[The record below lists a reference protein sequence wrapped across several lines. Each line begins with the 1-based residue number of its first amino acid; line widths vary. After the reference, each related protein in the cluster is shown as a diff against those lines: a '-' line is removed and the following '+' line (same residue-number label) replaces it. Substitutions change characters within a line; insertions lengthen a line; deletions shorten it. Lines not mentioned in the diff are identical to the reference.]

1 MGNSTSLDALADLV
15 QLSIKFLGRT
25 AVQRQLIAIVA
36 ILLAAW
42 LLSRL
47 ILWLVDRRK
56 PDVSDPLLG
65 APLLEP
71 AETVELAPV
80 LTEATAGDED
90 AEDAEGA
97 PAPYEEPAPVPTRS
111 WFQRL
116 RDGARA
122 VSRLLLMPVLA
133 LGLGYGVRAWFQQQ
147 NWFAGLLNDLL
158 VFLWWFLLYRIMV
171 GVLYAWMEPSVA
183 RRHHRRLFTPLLV
196 TTVLLAVLGKLTQ
209 LDLLRDLVPFSRL
222 APTITLGALAVATVG
237 FYFWI
242 AFTELLQDL
251 LQPILASRRGNPG
264 AVQASLTLWRYAM
277 IAVGLFVVFRVL
289 GLDPTTVAAITGGLS
304 IGVGLALQ
312 DVLKN
317 FLGGIILLFEGTV
330 RPGDWVEIG
339 GTEGAVDKLSI
350 RSTVVRTFDN
360 VEYIVPNQDWLNSTV
375 TTYTRNDRRV
385 RARVPIGV
393 SYASDVRQVQE
404 LLVETAMQHPD
415 VLHDPPPVAPLV
427 NFGESSLDF
436 WVLVWVDDAVYKGK
450 VAGELRLMI
459 WDVFAEHGIEIPFPQ
474 RDLHIRSGLPPAW
487 GQTQNGPDDMAQIAL
502 VRQQVDDGA
511 N

>member
-1 MGNSTSLDALADLV
+1 MVNNTSLDALADLV

-25 AVQRQLIAIVA
+25 AVQRQLIAIAA
-36 ILLAAW
+36 ILIMAW

-47 ILWLVDRRK
+47 LIRLADRRNS
-56 PDVSDPLLG
+56 PTAD
-65 APLLEP
+65 PLLEP
-71 AETVELAPV
+71 AESYEPETVVQSAV
-80 LTEATAGDED
+80 ATVVVEESTGDEETSTAD
-90 AEDAEGA
+90 EA
-97 PAPYEEPAPVPTRS
+97 PAPRS

-116 RDGARA
+116 KDGLRA
-122 VSRLLLMPVLA
+122 VGRQLLMPLLA
-133 LGLGYGVRAWFQQQ
+133 LALGYGVRAWFQQQ
-147 NWFAGLLNDLL
+147 GWFAGLLGDLL
-158 VFLWWFLLYRIMV
+158 VFLWWFLLYRVVV
-171 GVLYAWMEPSVA
+171 GVLYGWLEPSAA
-183 RRHHRRLFTPLLV
+183 RRHHRRLFTPLLM
-196 TTVLLAVLGKLTQ
+196 TVILLVVISKLTQ
-209 LDLLRDLVPFSRL
+209 LDTLRDIVPFSRI
-222 APTITLGALAVATVG
+222 APTVTLGALAVATVG

-251 LQPILASRRGNPG
+251 LQPILTNRRGNPG

-277 IAVGLFVVFRVL
+277 IAVGLFIVLRVL

-385 RARVPIGV
+385 RARVPMSA
-393 SYASDVRQVQE
+393 SYASDVRKVQE
-404 LLVETAMQHPD
+404 LLIETAMQHPD
-415 VLHDPPPVAPLV
+415 VLPEPPPVAPLV

-436 WVLVWVDDAVYKGK
+436 LVLVWVDEAMNKGK
-450 VAGELRLMI
+450 VAGELRLMF
-459 WDVFAEHGIEIPFPQ
+459 WDAFLEQGIEIPYPQ
-474 RDLHIRSGLPPAW
+474 RDLHIRSGLPLEWDQA
-487 GQTQNGPDDMAQIAL
+487 QNGPDGMAQVAS
-502 VRQQVDDGA
+502 VRQAVGDGA